1 MIACN
6 HLDDQSISKLLMK
19 STSKKIPFCA
29 HKIPFCA
36 HKIPFCAHKAV
47 FAFDLICCKCKSVT
61 HCLSVCSLLLPKI
74 KVKHHTVAVA
84 CVYILLFLIFCLPIA
99 VLDPVNPL
107 WDAIWEKNGI
117 MWEKFPNGGHPP
129 LPPPQFG
136 NFHIFLP
143 FL

>member
-47 FAFDLICCKCKSVT
+47 FAFDLMMVNNAEQDGRHTCSREKADLKRGGFESLAILQLDKSSYLKCSV
-61 HCLSVCSLLLPKI
+61 L
-74 KVKHHTVAVA
+74 
-84 CVYILLFLIFCLPIA
+84 
-99 VLDPVNPL
+99 N
-107 WDAIWEKNGI
+107 
-117 MWEKFPNGGHPP
+117 M
-129 LPPPQFG
+129 
-136 NFHIFLP
+136 
-143 FL
+143 